1 MRSNPKIQGFVESV
15 WRSFQSGSGLEP
27 RHFLPVL
34 CGLPYLHP
42 KTWLTL
48 PQLRITG
55 ARLGCVQFQLQ
66 IEQQHTNRLKTLHG
80 GTIASMVDL
89 GGSLAVASRGLFAT
103 GVSTDISVSY
113 PSSGGTIGQL
123 IQGEAR
129 CDKIGRKLAFTTV
142 HFTNEKNQ
150 MFARGSHTKY
160 VELAWEDKD
169 NKVNE
174 LKAAEAESEKQSVCE
189 TDV

>member
-27 RHFLPVL
+27 RLL
-34 CGLPYLHP
+34 NN
-42 KTWLTL
+42 
-48 PQLRITG
+48 LRITG